1 MKNIQTYKK
10 VEASKVSPLL
20 SKSFEASGSNKV
32 LHQET
37 FTIPSYQVKK
47 SEILLAVHSILTYAT
62 QRTMEKCVKL
72 TKVLFLD
79 SKIPQQLEL
88 GRTKLGYLLQFG
100 LAPHYKEQLFSSL
113 LLATGFAPKL
123 CILLRRGIYN
133 YISKRKQMD
142 VHVLYFHEEK
152 QQVIR
157 SYIGSH
163 FLGHAI
169 TEEIFQ
175 LIQAVHGKVGLTH
188 NLVQVSMGGPNVNW
202 KTVEIVKEYRE
213 HNDPDGPDL
222 IEIGSC
228 GLHVLHGA

>member
-1 MKNIQTYKK
+1 
-10 VEASKVSPLL
+10 
-20 SKSFEASGSNKV
+20 
-32 LHQET
+32 
-37 FTIPSYQVKK
+37 
-47 SEILLAVHSILTYAT
+47 
-62 QRTMEKCVKL
+62 
-72 TKVLFLD
+72 
-79 SKIPQQLEL
+79 
-88 GRTKLGYLLQFG
+88 
-100 LAPHYKEQLFSSL
+100 
-113 LLATGFAPKL
+113 
-123 CILLRRGIYN
+123 
-133 YISKRKQMD
+133 MD